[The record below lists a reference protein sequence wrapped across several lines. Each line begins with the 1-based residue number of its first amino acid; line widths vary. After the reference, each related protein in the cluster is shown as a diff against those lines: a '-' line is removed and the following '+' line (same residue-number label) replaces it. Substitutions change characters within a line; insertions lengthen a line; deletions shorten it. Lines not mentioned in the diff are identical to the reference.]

1 MTEFS
6 KVFTG
11 CVGSISQLSNEEINT
26 LIGFLRKEQDKREDQ
41 IRIEKIKNAINAI
54 NDLTFFYDYFEIG
67 GNEVYLSDVL
77 EGLENLC

>member
-6 KVFTG
+6 KALTG

-54 NDLTFFYDYFEIG
+54 NDLTMFYDYLEIDEK
-67 GNEVYLSDVL
+67 EVYLTDIT
-77 EGLENLC
+77 EGLENLY

>member
-41 IRIEKIKNAINAI
+41 IRIEKIKNAIHAI
-54 NDLTFFYDYFEIG
+54 NDLTMFYDYLEIDG
-67 GNEVYLSDVL
+67 KEVYLTDIVNSL
-77 EGLENLC
+77 EDC

>member
-11 CVGSISQLSNEEINT
+11 CVDSISQLSNEEINT

-54 NDLTFFYDYFEIG
+54 NDLTMFYDYLEIDG
-67 GNEVYLSDVL
+67 KEAYLTDIT
-77 EGLENLC
+77 EGLENLY